1 MWLLDQLRLL
11 YCCKVIDSSRATTYL
26 SKQADPGLARAVDG
40 EDLPDRNERILK
52 DAKAYNKHATFWL
65 AVRYVCI
72 GVIK

>member
-40 EDLPDRNERILK
+40 EDLPEMRE
-52 DAKAYNKHATFWL
+52 F
-65 AVRYVCI
+65 
-72 GVIK
+72 